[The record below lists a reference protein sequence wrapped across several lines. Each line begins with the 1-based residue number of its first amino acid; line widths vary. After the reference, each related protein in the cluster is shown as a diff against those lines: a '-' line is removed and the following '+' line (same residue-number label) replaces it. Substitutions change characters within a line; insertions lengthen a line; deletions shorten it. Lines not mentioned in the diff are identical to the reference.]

1 MCLNS
6 EENRSISIAIDFYIL
21 LCCDIQAL
29 SELVYGHGRRN
40 TIVCGAGIDWGFLGS
55 ENILKSYPITW
66 IEIDTCQNS
75 SKHTF
80 GFYKR
85 KRMEVM
91 QEVWQG
97 VFICWC
103 NGNKYHLLGR
113 LDSRHLFSRFWKP
126 EVQGPRVAW
135 AGFSLAP
142 FPVSSPG
149 PGIPLCVSLPQ
160 SPVLERT
167 FVINLEPCRWLKVP
181 SLLLPDPTSKA
192 RHMLGAG
199 DCDFSRGISTVP
211 PVTRSREPI
220 IQEEPRKG
228 GLRDKPTQLTKITT
242 IQGLKES
249 SVI

>member
-1 MCLNS
+1 MS
-6 EENRSISIAIDFYIL
+6 NRKKEDMQRTVRGKNVPELRGKQKHQHRHWFLHTSL
-21 LCCDIQAL
+21 LCDIQAL

-97 VFICWC
+97 LFICWG

-167 FVINLEPCRWLKVP
+167 FVINLEPCRWLQVA
-181 SLLLPDPTSKA
+181 LTTSSRSHLQSQA
-192 RHMLGAG
+192 HAG
-199 DCDFSRGISTVP
+199 G
-211 PVTRSREPI
+211 
-220 IQEEPRKG
+220 G
-228 GLRDKPTQLTKITT
+228 GLWLQQRNFNGSTRNT
-242 IQGLKES
+242 E
-249 SVI
+249 